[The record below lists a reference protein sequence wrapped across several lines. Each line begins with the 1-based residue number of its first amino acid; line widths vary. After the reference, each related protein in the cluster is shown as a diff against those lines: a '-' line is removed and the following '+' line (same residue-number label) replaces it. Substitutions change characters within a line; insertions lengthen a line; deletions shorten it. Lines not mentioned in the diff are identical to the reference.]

1 MATVNNNSNING
13 SFNDVGRNVVPC
25 KVKKIILDGST
36 PEAANFGG
44 YDAIGMIFFTK
55 VSTSEQPIY
64 KDADTKEDPKTP
76 IFDGVAKPLFPFL
89 KYYPLIN
96 EIVPIIT
103 LTGKDYMNNRSEG
116 EDNYY
121 FPPIN
126 LWNHPHHNTLP
137 ALSNYINGDKL
148 SELRK
153 NEDYAQAGLLRR
165 TTDGELDYEVPLGD
179 YFNEQLN
186 IKPLRPYEGDHIVE
200 GRFGNSLRFGATAR
214 SKVIP
219 ISQSNNWS
227 AGAKGDI
234 GDPITIIRNGQ
245 AEGLDQ
251 QGWVPTVED
260 INLDASS
267 IYLTSN
273 QKIDNLVIAA
283 PDCWYS
289 FGLNADIPQ
298 DPNQEA
304 KKFLDSPVDFLQ
316 SDDEETANETTEK
329 TTEESNKS
337 TVKTPSDD
345 DRCPPGQVWD
355 EELQICVLPE
365 VTVEGSISEEEA
377 GLNEEIIEETQQYQ
391 QENELEEVEYVDPNL
406 PTTYRLASTSPL
418 YRSGTGGMI
427 NCGNCNFHQANQCSK
442 WSATVKAISDTPF
455 VCSSWKQ
462 IDTVSSS
469 RYKLLSAVYS
479 HEDLGLYGSY
489 ESRFGSSNDK
499 AIYLFKADSDTSI
512 PQVPNPDV
520 NKRYKYSGSW
530 VTVPGFGATSSDYS
544 LAAQQVL
551 KQLNDKNPGKWS
563 LI

>member
-1 MATVNNNSNING
+1 MATINNNPNINS
-13 SFNDVGRNVVPC
+13 SFFDVGRNVVPC

-44 YDAIGMIFFTK
+44 YDAIGTIFFTK
-55 VSTSEQPIY
+55 IKATTETPY
-64 KDADTKEDPKTP
+64 TDTDSNEKLELT
-76 IFDGVAKPLFPFL
+76 IFDGVAKPLFPFI

-96 EIVPIIT
+96 EIVPVIT
-103 LTGKDYMNNRSEG
+103 LTSKDYLNDRSEG

-137 ALSNYINGDKL
+137 SLDNYISSDKL
-148 SELRK
+148 SEIRK

-165 TTDGELDYEVPLGD
+165 TTDGELDYEVPLGE

-214 SKVIP
+214 DKSIP

-245 AEGLDQ
+245 AEGLDEM
-251 QGWVPTVED
+251 GWVPTVED
-260 INLDASS
+260 INLDPSS

-273 QKIDNLVIAA
+273 QKIDNLIIAA

-304 KKFLDSPVDFLQ
+304 KKFLNSPVDFIQ
-316 SDDEETANETTEK
+316 AKDEETTEI
-329 TTEESNKS
+329 EESNKP
-337 TVKTPSDD
+337 TIKTPPDN

-355 EELQICVLPE
+355 KELQRCVLPE
-365 VTVEGSISEEEA
+365 VTVEGSILEEEA
-377 GLNEEIIEETQQYQ
+377 GLNEEIIEEPQQYQ
-391 QENELEEVEYVDPNL
+391 QENELEEVEYVDSNL
-406 PTTYRLASTSPL
+406 PSSYQQYYQDDDSPME
-418 YRSGTGGMI
+418 YGQQCGQCAFFSGYA
-427 NCGNCNFHQANQCSK
+427 NKQCGK
-442 WSATVKAISDTPF
+442 WSAVVKPTFWCQSFKAKGPYDNIIGKYYEGTGKAEDYS
-455 VCSSWKQ
+455 
-462 IDTVSSS
+462 
-469 RYKLLSAVYS
+469 SAVILAKENALNKVYAAANNTNVNVIFG
-479 HEDLGLYGSY
+479 DSY
-489 ESRFGSSNDK
+489 QPKSPLRYPDNELEVYMAYEVK
-499 AIYLFKADSDTSI
+499 SI
-512 PQVPNPDV
+512 
-520 NKRYKYSGSW
+520 S
-530 VTVPGFGATSSDYS
+530 
-544 LAAQQVL
+544 
-551 KQLNDKNPGKWS
+551 
-563 LI
+563 

>member
-1 MATVNNNSNING
+1 MATVTNNLRDSNSGPKGAN
-13 SFNDVGRNVVPC
+13 RNLVPC
-25 KVKKIILDGST
+25 KVKRIILDGST
-36 PEAANFGG
+36 EEAANWGG
-44 YDAIGMIFFTK
+44 YDAVGLIFFTK
-55 VSTSEQPIY
+55 IKQKQASKDKTNDNENVDTSY
-64 KDADTKEDPKTP
+64 Y
-76 IFDGVAKPLFPFL
+76 DGVAKPIFPFI

-103 LTGKDYMNNRSEG
+103 LTGKDYIESPSS
-116 EDNYY
+116 DNAEAHYY

-137 ALSNYINGDKL
+137 SIENYNQEDKL

-153 NEDYAQAGLLRR
+153 NLDYAQAGLLRR
-165 TTDGELDYEVPLGD
+165 TTDGKLDYEIPLGD
-179 YFNEQLN
+179 YFKEQLN

-200 GRFGNSLRFGATAR
+200 GRFGNSLRFGATSR
-214 SKVIP
+214 SKTIP

-245 AEGLDQ
+245 AEGLDEM
-251 QGWVPTVED
+251 GWVPTVED

-273 QKIDNLVIAA
+273 QKLDNLVIAA

-298 DPNQEA
+298 DSNQEA

-316 SDDEETANETTEK
+316 SDDEETANETTEE

-355 EELQICVLPE
+355 EELQACVLPE

-377 GLNEEIIEETQQYQ
+377 GLNEEIIEEPQQYQ
-391 QENELEEVEYVDPNL
+391 QENELEEVEYVDSNL
-406 PTTYRLASTSPL
+406 PSSYQQYYQDDDSPME
-418 YRSGTGGMI
+418 YGQQCGQCAFFSGYA
-427 NCGNCNFHQANQCSK
+427 NKQCGK
-442 WSATVKAISDTPF
+442 WSAVVKPTFWCQSFKAKGPYDNIIGKYYEGTGKAEDYS
-455 VCSSWKQ
+455 
-462 IDTVSSS
+462 
-469 RYKLLSAVYS
+469 SAVALAKQNALNKVYS
-479 HEDLGLYGSY
+479 SIDNTNVNVIFG
-489 ESRFGSSNDK
+489 ESFQSKPPLRYPDDELEVYMAYQVK
-499 AIYLFKADSDTSI
+499 SI
-512 PQVPNPDV
+512 
-520 NKRYKYSGSW
+520 S
-530 VTVPGFGATSSDYS
+530 
-544 LAAQQVL
+544 
-551 KQLNDKNPGKWS
+551 
-563 LI
+563 

>member
-1 MATVNNNSNING
+1 MATINNNPNINS
-13 SFNDVGRNVVPC
+13 SFFDVGRNVVPC

-44 YDAIGMIFFTK
+44 YDAIGTIFFTK
-55 VSTSEQPIY
+55 IKATTETPY
-64 KDADTKEDPKTP
+64 TDTDSNEKLELT
-76 IFDGVAKPLFPFL
+76 IFDGVAKPLFPFI

-96 EIVPIIT
+96 EIVPVIT
-103 LTGKDYMNNRSEG
+103 LTSKDYLNDRSEG

-137 ALSNYINGDKL
+137 SLDNYISSDKL
-148 SELRK
+148 SEIRK

-165 TTDGELDYEVPLGD
+165 TTDGELDYEIPLGD

-186 IKPLRPYEGDHIVE
+186 IKPLRPYEGDHILE
-200 GRFGNSLRFGATAR
+200 GRFGNSIRLGATAR

-245 AEGLDQ
+245 AEGLDEM
-251 QGWVPTVED
+251 GWVPTVED
-260 INLDASS
+260 INLDPSS

-273 QKIDNLVIAA
+273 QKIDNLIIAA

-304 KKFLDSPVDFLQ
+304 KKFLNSPVDFIQ
-316 SDDEETANETTEK
+316 AKDEETTEI
-329 TTEESNKS
+329 EESNKP
-337 TVKTPSDD
+337 TIKTPPDN

-355 EELQICVLPE
+355 KELQACVLPE

-377 GLNEEIIEETQQYQ
+377 GLNEEIIEEPQQYQ
-391 QENELEEVEYVDPNL
+391 QENELEELQYVDPNL
-406 PTTYRLASTSPL
+406 PSSYQYADDSSEDSPVGYGEQCQLCVHFESWSSKKCNKWNAIVKPSFWCASFKERPPWW
-418 YRSGTGGMI
+418 
-427 NCGNCNFHQANQCSK
+427 NFPGKYYKGYGIGEEYSEAENQAKLN
-442 WSATVKAISDTPF
+442 AISDIKRDIINEGGENREYNIVFGESFQFSTPTRME
-455 VCSSWKQ
+455 
-462 IDTVSSS
+462 DGN
-469 RYKLLSAVYS
+469 LSVVM
-479 HEDLGLYGSY
+479 SY
-489 ESRFGSSNDK
+489 EVK
-499 AIYLFKADSDTSI
+499 SI
-512 PQVPNPDV
+512 
-520 NKRYKYSGSW
+520 S
-530 VTVPGFGATSSDYS
+530 
-544 LAAQQVL
+544 
-551 KQLNDKNPGKWS
+551 
-563 LI
+563 

>member
-1 MATVNNNSNING
+1 MATVNNNPYINS
-13 SFNDVGRNVVPC
+13 SFFDVGRNVVPC

-44 YDAIGMIFFTK
+44 YDAIGTIFFTK
-55 VSTSEQPIY
+55 IKATTETSY
-64 KDADTKEDPKTP
+64 TDTDSNEKLELT
-76 IFDGVAKPLFPFL
+76 IFDGVAKPLFPFI

-96 EIVPIIT
+96 EIVPVIT
-103 LTGKDYMNNRSEG
+103 LTSKDYLNDRSEG

-137 ALSNYINGDKL
+137 SLDNYISGDKL
-148 SELRK
+148 SEIRK
-153 NEDYAQAGLLRR
+153 NDDYEHTGLLRR
-165 TTDGELDYEVPLGD
+165 TIDGELDYEIPLGD

-186 IKPLRPYEGDHIVE
+186 IKPLRPYEGDHILE
-200 GRFGNSLRFGATAR
+200 GRFGNSIRLGATAR

-245 AEGLDQ
+245 AEGLDEM
-251 QGWVPTVED
+251 GWVPTVED
-260 INLDASS
+260 INLDPSS

-273 QKIDNLVIAA
+273 QKIDNLIIAA

-304 KKFLDSPVDFLQ
+304 KKFLNSPVDFIQ
-316 SDDEETANETTEK
+316 AKDEETTEIEK
-329 TTEESNKS
+329 PNKP
-337 TVKTPSDD
+337 TIETPSDD
-345 DRCPPGQVWD
+345 NRCPPGQIYD
-355 EELQICVLPE
+355 EELQQCVLLE
-365 VTVEGSISEEEA
+365 AVVEGSTSSESIISEETA
-377 GLNEEIIEETQQYQ
+377 GLNEENIKETQQYQ
-391 QENELEEVEYVDPNL
+391 KENELEEVEYVDPNL
-406 PTTYRLASTSPL
+406 PSTYRLASISPL
-418 YRSGTGGMI
+418 YRVNTEGMI
-427 NCGNCNFHQANQCSK
+427 NCGNCSFHQNNYCNN
-442 WSATVKAISDTPF
+442 WSAKVKAISDTPF

-462 IDTVSSS
+462 PYT
-469 RYKLLSAVYS
+469 RPGFELLNAAYI
-479 HEDLGLYGSY
+479 HETLGLYGSY
-489 ESRFGSSNDK
+489 ASRLGSSNDK
-499 AIYLFKADSDTSI
+499 GIYLFKADSENSI
-512 PQVPNPDV
+512 PQSPNPDV

-530 VTVPGFGATSSDYS
+530 VKLPGFGASPSDYM

-551 KQLNDKNPGKWS
+551 KQLNDKNPGKWTR
-563 LI
+563 I